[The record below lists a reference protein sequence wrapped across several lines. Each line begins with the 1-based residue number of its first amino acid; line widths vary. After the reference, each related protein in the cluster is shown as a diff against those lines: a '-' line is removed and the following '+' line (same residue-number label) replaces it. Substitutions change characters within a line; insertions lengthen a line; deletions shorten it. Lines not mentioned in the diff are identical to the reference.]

1 MNEMRDTMS
10 VQTVDLHGRSF
21 AYRQAGAGPLVV
33 LVHGLAGTMGTWN
46 AVVDEL
52 ATRCTV
58 VAVDLPG
65 HGRSEPVPGD
75 SSLGTYAN
83 ALRDLLDELGHR
95 TATVAGHSLGG
106 GVALQFAYQYP
117 QRCERLVLVSSGG
130 LGVEVSAILR
140 AAALPGADHLLAIVA
155 HRHLIAAGKT
165 IGRLAATV
173 GVRPTPGLLESGRG
187 YATLAHGESRDSF
200 VRTLRGIIDH
210 RGQRFSGINR
220 LPLMHDVPCLLIWGD
235 RDRIIPVE
243 HGRRAHR
250 AMPSSQL
257 EIFEGSGHFPH
268 ADDPER
274 FARTLQVFIDS
285 TTPATRSR
293 ATRRIPDPRPTALD
307 VGAQSAS

>member
-10 VQTVDLHGRSF
+10 VRTVDLHGRSF
-21 AYRQAGAGPLVV
+21 AYRQAGTGPLLV
-33 LVHGLAGTMGTWN
+33 LVHGLAGTMGTWK

-75 SSLGTYAN
+75 SSIGTYAN

-130 LGVEVSAILR
+130 LGAEVSAILR

-173 GVRPTPGLLESGRG
+173 GVRPTPGLLESARG
-187 YATLAHGESRDSF
+187 YATLAHGESRESF

-210 RGQRFSGINR
+210 RGQRVSGINR
-220 LPLMHDVPCLLIWGD
+220 LHLMHDVPCLLIWGD
-235 RDRIIPVE
+235 RDRIIPVA
-243 HGRRAHR
+243 HGHRAHR
-250 AMPSSQL
+250 AMPASQL

-293 ATRRIPDPRPTALD
+293 ATRRISDPRPINLD
-307 VGAQSAS
+307 VAAQSAS